1 MYSKQLV
8 FIVPIYFWKKK
19 EIKKMKFEFD
29 QFEKDL
35 IIDTI
40 QHRLYTDK
48 LLVLN
53 ETIKE
58 DLVELLRKVEENEYL

>member
-40 QHRLYTDK
+40 QHRLDTDK

-53 ETIKE
+53 DSIKE

>member
-1 MYSKQLV
+1 
-8 FIVPIYFWKKK
+8 
-19 EIKKMKFEFD
+19 MKFEFD
-29 QFEKDL
+29 EFEKDL

-58 DLVELLRKVEENEYL
+58 DLVELLRKIEENEYL

>member
-1 MYSKQLV
+1 
-8 FIVPIYFWKKK
+8 
-19 EIKKMKFEFD
+19 MKFEFD
-29 QFEKDL
+29 EFEKDL

>member
-1 MYSKQLV
+1 
-8 FIVPIYFWKKK
+8 
-19 EIKKMKFEFD
+19 MKFEFD

-40 QHRLYTDK
+40 QHRLDTDK

-53 ETIKE
+53 DSIKE